1 MVRVMTVGL
10 PLASRKRILPPLER
24 SVSPLFTVRTVPEQ
38 ATEHL
43 VGFHL
48 EPETFKCLGYGAFL
62 FADKAGRYR
71 RHLRTLGNHHVHA
84 IAPLQ
89 LGLRL
94 PETRK

>member
-1 MVRVMTVGL
+1 MPVTMPNIVGKTQDEMQAAL
-10 PLASRKRILPPLER
+10 GELKLTAN
-24 SVSPLFTVRTVPEQ
+24 VTEQ
-38 ATEHL
+38 ANEHL

-89 LGLRL
+89 LGS
-94 PETRK
+94 P